1 MTEISVKDINGF
13 RIGQAEDTQA
23 ATGCTVVLCPSGAAA
38 GLDVRGGGP
47 ASRESQ
53 LLSPLANAE
62 FIHAVVIAGG
72 SAFGLD
78 AAGGVQKYL
87 EERGIGYDVGVAK
100 VPLVCQ
106 ADLFDLTVGRADIRP
121 DAAMAFRAC
130 ENADSRQQDGSIG
143 NYRDGCFGAGTGA
156 TAGKIRGME
165 RCTKTGMGSYAVRT
179 GGLEVGAIVALN
191 ALGDIFDW
199 KSGRQIAGLVSE
211 DGKGFDDSTRCLL
224 EISSPKD
231 NKFTDEGAAGT
242 AFTSNTTLAVI
253 LTNAR
258 LSKARLCKVA
268 GMAQD
273 GMARAVKPVHTSA
286 DGDSV
291 FALSTG
297 TVDAD
302 TDLVGC
308 LAADVLSEAIKRA
321 VFAAKSCYGFK
332 AACDIC
338 KKGATP

>member
-1 MTEISVKDINGF
+1 MTEIDIREIKGF
-13 RIGQAEDTQA
+13 RIGQAEDKDA
-23 ATGCTVVLCPSGAAA
+23 ATGCTVVLCGNGAAA

-62 FIHAVVIAGG
+62 FIHAVVLAGG

-106 ADLFDLTVGRADIRP
+106 ADLFDLTVGRPDIRP
-121 DAAMAFRAC
+121 DAAMAYKAC
-130 ENADSRQQDGSIG
+130 EGAYQDGSDGKPG

-156 TAGKIRGME
+156 TVGKICGME
-165 RCTKTGMGSYAVRT
+165 RCTKTGMGSYAVRA
-179 GGLEVGAIVALN
+179 GELEVGAIVALN
-191 ALGDIFDW
+191 ALGDVFDW

-211 DGKGFDDSTRCLL
+211 DGKGFSDS
-224 EISSPKD
+224 SSQLVKYLTPQD
-231 NKFTDEGAAGT
+231 NK
-242 AFTSNTTLAVI
+242 FTSNTTLAVI
-253 LTNAR
+253 LTNAD
-258 LSKARLCKVA
+258 LPKARLCKVA

-273 GMARAVKPVHTSA
+273 GMARAIRPVHTSA

-291 FALSTG
+291 FALGTG
-297 TVDAD
+297 EVKAD

-321 VFAAKSCYGFK
+321 VMAAESGYGIRS
-332 AACDIC
+332 AARIHSDRHQHT
-338 KKGATP
+338 GV

>member
-1 MTEISVKDINGF
+1 M
-13 RIGQAEDTQA
+13 
-23 ATGCTVVLCPSGAAA
+23 
-38 GLDVRGGGP
+38 RGGGP

-62 FIHAVVIAGG
+62 FIHAVVLAGG

-106 ADLFDLTVGRADIRP
+106 ADLFDLTVGRSDIRP
-121 DAAMAFRAC
+121 DAAMAYKAC
-130 ENADSRQQDGSIG
+130 EGAYQDGSDGKPG

-156 TAGKIRGME
+156 TVGKICGMK
-165 RCTKTGMGSYAVRT
+165 RCTKTGMGSYAVRV
-179 GGLEVGAIVALN
+179 GELEVGAIVALN
-191 ALGDIFDW
+191 ALGDVFDW

-211 DGKGFDDSTRCLL
+211 DGKGFSDS
-224 EISSPKD
+224 SSQLVKYLTPQD
-231 NKFTDEGAAGT
+231 NK
-242 AFTSNTTLAVI
+242 FTSNTTLAVI
-253 LTNAR
+253 LTNAD
-258 LSKARLCKVA
+258 LPKARLCKVA

-273 GMARAVKPVHTSA
+273 GMARAIRPVHTSA

-291 FALSTG
+291 FALGTG
-297 TVDAD
+297 DVKAD

-321 VFAAKSCYGFK
+321 VMAAESGYGIRS
-332 AACDIC
+332 AARIHSDRHQHT
-338 KKGATP
+338 GV